1 MKSPELLFTQN
12 IRETFN
18 SYCAEHSIGK
28 MLILCDIN
36 TQQYCLP
43 LLGELNIRHIVIPSG
58 EAEKNLETAAYIMN
72 ALIDAGAD
80 RQTVL
85 VNLGGGVVSDIGG
98 FAASVF
104 LRGIRF
110 INIPTTLLAMA
121 DAAIGGKTGVDHQNL
136 KNYIGTFSQPEA
148 IMISDAFLDT
158 LDAEEKDSA
167 WAEIIKTALIADAG
181 LYRLITDQAP
191 LQQIIAACVKTK
203 QGITDRDFKD
213 ENLRQLLNFGHTIGH
228 AYESI
233 CLQRGKPVR
242 HGYAVAAGMF
252 EETAFAMFKGVL
264 PQSDGST
271 ILNMLSDKFGKWQ
284 ISPQDFDLL
293 YPYLVSDKK
302 NADGFIAFS
311 LPDGIGS
318 GKFGIRASVAEL
330 KAWKNS
336 NI

>member
-18 SYCAEHSIGK
+18 AYCAEHSISK
-28 MLILCDIN
+28 MLILCDGN
-36 TQQYCLP
+36 TERCCLP
-43 LLGELNIRHIVIPSG
+43 LLGELNAGHIVIPAG
-58 EAEKNLETAAYIMN
+58 EAEKNLKTAEYILN
-72 ALIDAGAD
+72 ALIAAGAD

-121 DAAIGGKTGVDHQNL
+121 DAAIGGKTGVDHLNL

-148 IMISDAFLDT
+148 IMISEAFLST
-158 LDAEEKDSA
+158 LDPEEKESA

-181 LYRLITDQAP
+181 LYRMITEQAP
-191 LQQIIAACVKTK
+191 MQQILAACVATK
-203 QGITDRDFKD
+203 QAITNQDFKD
-213 ENLRQLLNFGHTIGH
+213 NNQRQLLNFGHTIGH
-228 AYESI
+228 AYESL
-233 CLQRGKPVR
+233 CLQRGRPVR

-252 EETAFAMFKGVL
+252 EETAFAMYTGL
-264 PQSDGST
+264 LTQSDGSK
-271 ILNMLSDKFGKWQ
+271 ILNMLSEKFGKWQ
-284 ISPQDFDLL
+284 ISPEDFDSL

-311 LPDGIGS
+311 LPDKIGS
-318 GKFGIRASVAEL
+318 GKFGVRASVAEL